1 MKEIKRYEVEGY
13 EFTDAE
19 FAAKVEPILKAYPEL
34 AFEANGNE
42 LLLPFGDDAK
52 IFMSN
57 RGELEIQVVDYNPSM
72 TSREVFELADRG
84 ILWEVYRGVQY
95 FTRKEPVKNDL
106 DNFAFLYEESE
117 SACHSKK
124 GNDYGKTN
132 IPRCRLCTT
141 GRLVLRTAKR

>member
-34 AFEANGNE
+34 EFKTNGNE
-42 LLLPFGDDAK
+42 LLLPFGNGAK

-57 RGELEIQVVDYNPSM
+57 RNELEIQVVDYNPSM
-72 TSREVFELADRG
+72 TSREVFELAEQG

-95 FTRKEPVKNDL
+95 FTRKEPFNSDL
-106 DNFAFLYEESE
+106 ENFAFLYEF
-117 SACHSKK
+117 SKTLK
-124 GNDYGKTN
+124 
-132 IPRCRLCTT
+132 
-141 GRLVLRTAKR
+141 

>member
-19 FAAKVEPILKAYPEL
+19 FAAKVELILKAYPEL
-34 AFEANGNE
+34 EFEANGNE

-84 ILWEVYRGVQY
+84 ILWGCTEVCNTSRARNQSRTTLITLH
-95 FTRKEPVKNDL
+95 F
-106 DNFAFLYEESE
+106 
-117 SACHSKK
+117 C
-124 GNDYGKTN
+124 TN
-132 IPRCRLCTT
+132 L
-141 GRLVLRTAKR
+141 AKP